1 MCGIASIVG
10 PLCERN
16 TLERMVGVLR
26 HRGPDDSN
34 IWLGTEEKVGLGH
47 TKLSVIDPKGNNQPM
62 FTSGKRMVLVY
73 NGEIYNYLE
82 LQNELYSNVSS
93 MRDNWKTSSDTEVL
107 LYIMSQMGID
117 GLEKLNG
124 MYAFVIWDEKYNK
137 LYAARDRLGIKPLYY
152 SFDGDN
158 LIIASEIKAI
168 LAAGVAPQ
176 MDLEGVSQFVE
187 LQYCLRDRTMF
198 KGIKK
203 LLPGHYLE
211 YDYYTKTIKCVK
223 YWDITVDADSDYN
236 EEKYIEE
243 ISFLLTD
250 AMQMQLRSDYPVGF
264 HLSGGL
270 DSSTICY
277 LASRLKST
285 PIKTFTGSFKIDNY
299 DESHH
304 AKTMAESIG
313 ALNFTTFPSSE
324 DLRESFKKII
334 YVLDEPVAGAAI
346 FPQYFLSKLIAENGV
361 RVALG
366 GQGGDELFCGYTRYL
381 IAVLEDS
388 LGNKI
393 YSSSGDESRSGLSI
407 DDILSNLHQLRGYEP
422 LIQKYFSDNIF
433 GDFPERYYHLMIRT
447 SGLEKIISPDVYRC
461 NGMVKSVFVEEFN
474 RCQSGNIIDQMC
486 VFDMRNHL
494 QSLLHLEDRAS
505 MAWSVESRVPLLD
518 HRIVDTVMRI
528 PAEKR
533 MIGGNL
539 KYIFKRVVH
548 NYLPPSILNRTDK
561 KGFPVPIVEW
571 FGGDL
576 RDWVRDILLSQ
587 KAKERG
593 IFDVRAL
600 ESRLE
605 NHYAF
610 DRTIW
615 GLLSME
621 FWFQNYFDG

>member
-16 TLERMVGVLR
+16 TLERMVSVLG
-26 HRGPDDSN
+26 HRGPDGTN
-34 IWLGTEEKVGLGH
+34 IWMGTEEKVALGH

-82 LQNELYSNVSS
+82 LQNELYSSLSS

-107 LYIMSQMGID
+107 LYIMSRMGID
-117 GLEKLNG
+117 GLKKLNG
-124 MYAFVIWDEKYNK
+124 MYAFVAWDERYNK
-137 LYAARDRLGIKPLYY
+137 LYAVRDRLGIKPLYY
-152 SFDGDN
+152 YFDGEN
-158 LIIASEIKAI
+158 LITASEIKAI
-168 LAAGVAPQ
+168 LKAGVAPQ

-187 LQYCLRDRTMF
+187 LQYCLNDRTMF

-211 YDYYTKTIKCVK
+211 YDYYTKSLKCEK
-223 YWDITVDADSDYN
+223 YWDIAVDADTEYN

-285 PIKTFTGSFKIDNY
+285 PIKTFTGGFKVDNY

-304 AKTMAESIG
+304 AKTMADSIG

-334 YVLDEPVAGAAI
+334 YMLDEPVAGAAI
-346 FPQYFLSKLIAENGV
+346 FPQYFLSKLISESGV

-366 GQGGDELFCGYTRYL
+366 GQGGDELFCGYARYL

-388 LGNKI
+388 LGSKI
-393 YSSSGDESRSGLSI
+393 YSSSGGESRSGMLI
-407 DDILSNLHQLRGYEP
+407 DDVLSNLCQLQGYEP
-422 LIQKYFSDNIF
+422 LMQKYFSDNIF

-447 SGLEKIISPDVYRC
+447 SGLDEIISPDVYRC

-474 RCQSGNIIDQMC
+474 RCQSDNIIDQMC
-486 VFDMRNHL
+486 IFDMRNHL

-518 HRIVDTVMRI
+518 HRIVETVMRI
-528 PAEKR
+528 PAEER
-533 MIGGNL
+533 LRGGNL
-539 KYIFKRVVH
+539 KHIFKRVVH
-548 NYLPPSILNRTDK
+548 NYLPSSILNRTDK

-587 KAKERG
+587 KARERG
-593 IFDVRAL
+593 IFDASAL
-600 ESRLE
+600 ESRLD